1 MKFIF
6 KLALLPVIAIIG
18 VLWLISAAASRI
30 YGLTHGF
37 LWAILLIPIAIA
49 CILQM
54 WQNAMLFLA
63 IGIAS
68 YLILFCLTAIEIVLE
83 SVRDVLCK
91 TLMA

>member
-1 MKFIF
+1 MRFIL

-37 LWAILLIPIAIA
+37 MWAILLIPLAIA
-49 CILQM
+49 CVLQM
-54 WQNAMLFLA
+54 WQNAMLFLV

-68 YLILFCLTAIEIVLE
+68 YLLLFALTAVEIFLE
-83 SVRDVLCK
+83 AMLKSLAC
-91 TLMA
+91 AF

>member
-1 MKFIF
+1 MRFIL

-37 LWAILLIPIAIA
+37 LWAILLIPIALA

-54 WQNAMLFLA
+54 WQNALVFLA
-63 IGIAS
+63 VGVAS
-68 YLILFCLTAIEIVLE
+68 YLLLFILTAVEVLLDGACE
-83 SVRDVLCK
+83 MLRV
-91 TLMA
+91 TLIA